1 MTRRRSRSGGQL
13 AWVLPAA
20 LAMSEAGWAANPA
33 EARDGDPKSAPVV
46 APAPPAPGVKPASG
60 TAAPVKL
67 DAAAMLYVPPSRG
80 SARHTAGAGTRGI
93 GSGKTRVAVLAPAD
107 HVGLTTSASPT
118 LYWHLSE
125 PTTTRIEITVVDD
138 DAIEPVVGL
147 SLPAPVAAGVH
158 ALELESLGV
167 VLSPDKTYRWFVAL
181 VHDAHRRSKDEL
193 AEGSIERIAMPLA
206 LESDGNA
213 ARAKTAG
220 AEAGGGK
227 PRSPHCA
234 PSRCARPGPASGTT
248 RCPPLRAPSSA
259 IPLIPSCMPT
269 ARLCSRRHASLSK
282 SVRRSR
288 RRPARAPLARSRR
301 RPP

>member
-167 VLSPDKTYRWFVAL
+167 VLSPDKTYSWVVAL

-220 AEAGGGK
+220 AEAGG
-227 PRSPHCA
+227 REA
-234 PSRCARPGPASGTT
+234 EIAA
-248 RCPPLRAPSSA
+248 LRAE
-259 IPLIPSCMPT
+259 
-269 ARLCSRRHASLSK
+269 SL
-282 SVRRSR
+282 
-288 RRPARAPLARSRR
+288 RAARSGFWYDALSALESALERDPSNPELHADR
-301 RPP
+301 SALLAQARIAVEVR